1 MENIQN
7 KSSKSLLARR
17 YQIAILSFFGFFN
30 VYALRVNLSIAV
42 VKMTE
47 EIEAEDTHLNNYTY
61 REFDWDSKQ
70 QGLLLSSFFYGY
82 IVTQIP
88 GGWLAPYVGAA
99 KLFGF
104 GILATALATL
114 FTPVIARAGL
124 EALIAVRILEGL
136 FEGVTFPA
144 MHALWSNWAP
154 PMERSRLATIGYSGN
169 YVGTVVAMIT
179 CGFLAE
185 HAGWESVFYVY
196 GVVGVIWCSIWL
208 YTVKESPALDKNI
221 SSEERNYIESSIGVL
236 EEKGSTP
243 WRSILMSFPVWAII
257 AAHFSENWGFYTLL
271 TQLPTFLSDVT
282 KFKLDKTGFMAA
294 IPYLA
299 MAVAVQGGGLL
310 ADLLRTRF
318 NVSTTWV
325 RKLFTCSAFIGQ
337 TVFMLATA
345 FTFSPTVAVA
355 FLTLAV
361 GFGGFAWAGFS
372 VNHLDIAPKYAS
384 LLMGL
389 SNTFATIPGIISPGL
404 TGIIVQDKEAE
415 SWHIVFYISAAIYL
429 LGGIFYLIFASGE
442 RQKWACAADEIE
454 MA

>member
-1 MENIQN
+1 MENIQS

-88 GGWLAPYVGAA
+88 GGWLAPYVGSA

-325 RKLFTCSAFIGQ
+325 SYNQLKHSIHTQRWEDLHFGQ
-337 TVFMLATA
+337 HHEIQADSVVFPALYHRD
-345 FTFSPTVAVA
+345 
-355 FLTLAV
+355 
-361 GFGGFAWAGFS
+361 GFQ
-372 VNHLDIAPKYAS
+372 I
-384 LLMGL
+384 L

-429 LGGIFYLIFASGE
+429 LGGIFYLILIE
-442 RQKWACAADEIE
+442 RQKWALCSR
-454 MA
+454 